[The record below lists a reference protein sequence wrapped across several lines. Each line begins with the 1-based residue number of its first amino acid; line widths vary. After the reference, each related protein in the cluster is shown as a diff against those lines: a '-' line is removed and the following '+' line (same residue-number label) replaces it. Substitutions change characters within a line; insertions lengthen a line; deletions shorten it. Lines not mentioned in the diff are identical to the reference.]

1 MHGSRGDSGRR
12 VLYHSQ
18 AHDKKFRNGQC
29 DVFEIEAV
37 SLDDIQQIDIGH
49 ENKGK
54 GQHAMVGCLGF
65 FHVQLCSKTVTSL
78 TLFMAFENQLY
89 CVKGDMILHRP
100 HRVCGLYQRMAT
112 MIWVNIGSGNGLL
125 PDGTKP
131 ILGAMLIYH

>member
-1 MHGSRGDSGRR
+1 MLTYTVEVYTGSEPGAETDGPVFLHMHGSRGDSGRR

-54 GQHAMVGCLGF
+54 GEHAMVGCLGF
-65 FHVQLCSKTVTSL
+65 FHVQLCSRTVTIISDIWKS
-78 TLFMAFENQLY
+78 AY
-89 CVKGDMILHRP
+89 CNKGDMILP
-100 HRVCGLYQRMAT
+100 Q
-112 MIWVNIGSGNGLL
+112 I
-125 PDGTKP
+125 P
-131 ILGAMLIYH
+131 